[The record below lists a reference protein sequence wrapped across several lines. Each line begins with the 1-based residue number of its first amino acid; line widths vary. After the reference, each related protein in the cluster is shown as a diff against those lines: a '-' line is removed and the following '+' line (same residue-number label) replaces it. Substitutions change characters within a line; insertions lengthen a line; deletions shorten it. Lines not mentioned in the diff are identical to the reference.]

1 MIELLMP
8 RIKESEV
15 FWLKQVRETAASAID
30 CLEPEQTSYTKV
42 DIDFEKEIVNQKK
55 PEIKIVKS
63 GDQAEIR
70 DIMEC
75 TYDEWKQFHDNPLI
89 RHDEDYFTALNQAV
103 FDSGSFILVRAGKE
117 TRVERKII
125 NTGSGFMRNRIFV
138 EKGARFALTDSFISS
153 PGSSLFSCSTE
164 IFLAE
169 DSCFTYNC
177 INSLDRSTKALLNSK
192 ARLMSGSRIN
202 WNILSLG
209 SGLMKEKRETQLAG
223 HGASVNEVEIMLGE
237 GTQHMDLSTNTVHA
251 APRTESRILV
261 KGVLAGNARQVA
273 YGNVTIL
280 GNAPG
285 TNSFLAEHSILLSK
299 GAKADS
305 IPALEIL
312 TNDVVA
318 KHAATC
324 TQLDDEKLFYL
335 TSRGLD
341 VDDAKRLVVSGFLNS
356 AISLMHGRDEMM
368 RTEAE
373 KWLQGLSC

>member
-8 RIKESEV
+8 RINESEV
-15 FWLKQVRETAASAID
+15 FWLKEIRGQAAAVIG

-42 DIDFEKEIVNQKK
+42 DVDFEKEIAIQKK
-55 PEIKIVKS
+55 PEIKIGKIS
-63 GDQAEIR
+63 GQAEIR

-75 TYDEWKQFHDNPLI
+75 TYDEWKQFHDNPLV
-89 RHDEDYFTALNQAV
+89 RHDEDYFTALNRAV

-117 TRVERKII
+117 AMVERKII
-125 NTGSGFMRNRIFV
+125 NTGSGFMRNLIFV
-138 EKGARFALTDSFISS
+138 EKGARLVLTDSFISS
-153 PGSSLFSCSTE
+153 QGSSLLSCSTE

-169 DSCFTYNC
+169 DSCLTYNC
-177 INSLDRSTKALLNSK
+177 VNSLDQSTKAFLNSK

-202 WNILSLG
+202 WNSLSLG
-209 SGLMKEKRETQLAG
+209 SGLIKEKRETQLAG
-223 HGASVNEVEIMLGE
+223 RGASVSEVEIMLGK
-237 GTQHMDLSTNTVHA
+237 GAQHMDLSTNTVHA
-251 APRTESRILV
+251 APMTESRILV

-280 GNAPG
+280 GSAPG
-285 TNSFLAEHSILLSK
+285 TNSFLAEHSILLSR
-299 GAKADS
+299 GANADS

-356 AISLMHGRDEMM
+356 AISLMPGCDEMI
-368 RTEAE
+368 RIEAE
-373 KWLQGLSC
+373 KWMQGLSC